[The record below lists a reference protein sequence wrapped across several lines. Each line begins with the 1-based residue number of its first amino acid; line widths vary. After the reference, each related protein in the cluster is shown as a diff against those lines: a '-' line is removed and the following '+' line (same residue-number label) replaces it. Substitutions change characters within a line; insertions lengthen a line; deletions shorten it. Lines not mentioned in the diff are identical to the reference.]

1 MRKAI
6 REFLEGKLRAL
17 ELSHSEGAGDR
28 GLPGRII
35 FGSGPKNAVEAKLHG
50 MLEGLYI
57 AGKINGR
64 EAADWAVRFR
74 SVLAAPG
81 DPGTVF
87 GRIGGSIPAEVG
99 MVNEPWPE
107 ESMIASLEPGI
118 PPRDYDTGSLSLTRV
133 ELYPLGTRLHWRLDL
148 SMKAQSTIQKARKD
162 LKKSP
167 PDLIEFHLTRTF
179 LPRVQALSMSDER
192 GGVFALM
199 DMDSSFSNEDQ
210 VRAVTRLRPRPEL
223 PAQLT
228 VAWADRTYAFF
239 TGNSGPRA

>member
-6 REFLEGKLRAL
+6 REFLEDKLRFL
-17 ELSHSEGAGDR
+17 ELSHSEGADDR
-28 GLPGRII
+28 DLPARILLWP
-35 FGSGPKNAVEAKLHG
+35 GPKNAVEAKLHG
-50 MLEGLYI
+50 LLEGLHI
-57 AGKINGR
+57 AGKINGD
-64 EAADWAVRFR
+64 EAADWARRFR

-81 DPGTVF
+81 DPGTVSL
-87 GRIGGSIPAEVG
+87 RIGGSIPAEVG
-99 MVNEPWPE
+99 MMNEPWPQ
-107 ESMIASLEPGI
+107 ESLIASIEPGT
-118 PPRDYDTGSLSLTRV
+118 PPCDYDTGSLSLTRV

-148 SMKAQSTIQKARKD
+148 SMEAQSTVRKARKD

-192 GGVFALM
+192 GGVFAPM

-239 TGNSGPRA
+239 TGDSGPHA